1 MGLVL
6 VITSLT
12 FVRHLRTR
20 LNPPTPLP
28 SPSTD
33 TENLSAAEVILNEAT
48 TAELESPGDM
58 VARPGFANASRQF
71 EVYPLGVYDRRET
84 QEVSSLVR
92 PAVVEVETEPSLTNE
107 LDKIL
112 SDSPA
117 DAADILRQWISS
129 TNDGS

>member
-28 SPSTD
+28 SPSAD
-33 TENLSAAEVILNEAT
+33 IEKLSAAAAILNESI
-48 TAELESPGDM
+48 TAGLEPSIDR
-58 VARPGFANASRQF
+58 VARSELANANREF
-71 EVYPLGVYDRRET
+71 EIYPLGVYDRRET
-84 QEVSSLVR
+84 QEASSLAR
-92 PAVVEVETEPSLTNE
+92 RAVAEVETEPSLTNE

>member
-1 MGLVL
+1 M
-6 VITSLT
+6 
-12 FVRHLRTR
+12 RHLRTR
-20 LNPPTPLP
+20 LNPLTPLP
-28 SPSTD
+28 SPGADIET
-33 TENLSAAEVILNEAT
+33 LSVAEVILNET
-48 TAELESPGDM
+48 TAAELERSVDM
-58 VARPGFANASRQF
+58 VARPEFANASRQF

-84 QEVSSLVR
+84 QEASSLVR
-92 PAVVEVETEPSLTNE
+92 QAVAEVETEPSLTNE